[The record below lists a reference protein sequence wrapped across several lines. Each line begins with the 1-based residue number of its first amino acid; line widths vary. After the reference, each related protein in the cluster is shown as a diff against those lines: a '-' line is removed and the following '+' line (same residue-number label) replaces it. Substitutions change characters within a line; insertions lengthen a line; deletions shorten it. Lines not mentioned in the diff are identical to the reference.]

1 MSCLSLLLWHPL
13 QLQHQLLLELPLH
26 LQELLPLPIHLSL
39 LVFQNLYFLALKR
52 KQNCSYYWDEDYLG
66 WGFFFARAWPN
77 TLRTSWLSFAITIVS
92 RGFSSASSSAAVSLL
107 RLRWLLLSVCVS
119 LIKIEISSWA
129 LWKWQCVVSF
139 REPAHIYVLPW
150 MVCIAGSCNSSLLFR
165 TEVNDQI
172 HFCLFLIYDE
182 LSNCLLFAIFMQQPW
197 LWLYYTFKKEK
208 TTTKTSKEKD
218 LVFPKC
224 GS

>member
-107 RLRWLLLSVCVS
+107 RLRCLLLSVCVS
-119 LIKIEISSWA
+119 LIKIGISSWA
-129 LWKWQCVVSF
+129 LWKWQYVVSF
-139 REPAHIYVLPW
+139 REPVQISRIKN
-150 MVCIAGSCNSSLLFR
+150 MFR
-165 TEVNDQI
+165 
-172 HFCLFLIYDE
+172 LFLQLVALGSYIWWTAKGVKCHFVC
-182 LSNCLLFAIFMQQPW
+182 SFVPFIFGVSSTFGM
-197 LWLYYTFKKEK
+197 LWYLKK
-208 TTTKTSKEKD
+208 
-218 LVFPKC
+218 V
-224 GS
+224 

>member
-66 WGFFFARAWPN
+66 WGFFFARAWSN

-107 RLRWLLLSVCVS
+107 RLRWLLLSVRINQDRDFLVGS
-119 LIKIEISSWA
+119 LKMTVCCQFQRTRAYMSSPERFA
-129 LWKWQCVVSF
+129 SPD
-139 REPAHIYVLPW
+139 PAT
-150 MVCIAGSCNSSLLFR
+150 CRSCL
-165 TEVNDQI
+165 
-172 HFCLFLIYDE
+172 E
-182 LSNCLLFAIFMQQPW
+182 L
-197 LWLYYTFKKEK
+197 K
-208 TTTKTSKEKD
+208 
-218 LVFPKC
+218 
-224 GS
+224 